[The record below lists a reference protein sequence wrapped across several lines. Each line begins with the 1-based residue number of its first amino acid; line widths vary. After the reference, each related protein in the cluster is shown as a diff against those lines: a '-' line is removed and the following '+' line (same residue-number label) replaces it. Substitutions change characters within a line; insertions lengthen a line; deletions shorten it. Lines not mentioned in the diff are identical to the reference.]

1 MNNVRVCMCD
11 CSNKSKSARAECR
24 AKLAWALLR
33 RSRFS
38 RQRLKER
45 EAAFR
50 DKVSMSAVN
59 TTFPFVDSAKICIKT
74 HPMKQSF
81 IGREFVKVLA
91 GVLPFSAL
99 LVKVLGDFSAFW

>member
-38 RQRLKER
+38 RQSLKER
-45 EAAFR
+45 TFEG
-50 DKVSMSAVN
+50 VV
-59 TTFPFVDSAKICIKT
+59 FPFRQRKIRHKKK
-74 HPMKQSF
+74 HPIAVQ
-81 IGREFVKVLA
+81 
-91 GVLPFSAL
+91 
-99 LVKVLGDFSAFW
+99 